1 MYLLLRAEVIAFLG
15 FLLQSWLSKILTTPQ
30 RFCFVPIYSVPLD
43 CPSLMSF
50 ITSLS
55 PPPLCRFPIVRTL
68 VSSCTWNCLLR
79 HLRLQANWKEV
90 VSVGVSPSLSQ
101 PVLAFLWQFGRWTN
115 FPVFGSTPGLLMHP
129 SHPSTPPP
137 QHTHEEKVVWLN
149 LPQSSSHLS
158 LTSAWLSC
166 CSLVGILVLHEKEL
180 FSRLDFSKVAT

>member
-1 MYLLLRAEVIAFLG
+1 MYLLLRAVVIAFLG

-30 RFCFVPIYSVPLD
+30 RFCFVPMYSVPLD
-43 CPSLMSF
+43 CLSLMSF

-68 VSSCTWNCLLR
+68 VTSCTWNCLLR

-129 SHPSTPPP
+129 SHPSTPHPP
-137 QHTHEEKVVWLN
+137 HTRGESGLIKSPPKF
-149 LPQSSSHLS
+149 LPFVTHFCLA
-158 LTSAWLSC
+158 LL
-166 CSLVGILVLHEKEL
+166 LL
-180 FSRLDFSKVAT
+180 FGGNFGFTWERIIF